1 MGVSQIPCFFAPSGR
16 RCPLDRRNTRRR
28 PLRTCRPGT
37 GLLNDIYTYP
47 ATNDRLQPIALGAGG
62 TCSFTYDAAGNVTY
76 DNRSGQGYGYT
87 YDNAGRMASFSLGGV
102 VQAEHAYNQ
111 LGQQIIRRLTQ
122 TGVTIHSVYGPDG
135 NRIAEYNE
143 ATGALIRQYIWLE
156 GAPIAVVEGGVVSF
170 VRSDHIG
177 RPVFATDSS
186 GVKVWTAA
194 YLPFG
199 GVRVTTGTPPTAR
212 FPGQWFQSETG
223 LHQNWMRD
231 YDPTTGRYMQA
242 DPLGLVDG
250 ASVYGYARQSPG
262 RYVDPR
268 GEDTL
273 TFGSLDLLPPRTGP
287 QSTALGITGI
297 GSRGILGALA
307 LILTPTAVGIG
318 SEHFEGSCGTEDCT
332 SLYNQISAVVSE
344 LEDRRLEYHL
354 DAGGLPETGRMSR
367 AGHRQQF
374 RDKQTMLRR
383 LLTTANSRGCTN
395 YRPDAWHWATR
406 PIAF

>member
-1 MGVSQIPCFFAPSGR
+1 
-16 RCPLDRRNTRRR
+16 
-28 PLRTCRPGT
+28 
-37 GLLNDIYTYP
+37 
-47 ATNDRLQPIALGAGG
+47 
-62 TCSFTYDAAGNVTY
+62 
-76 DNRSGQGYGYT
+76 
-87 YDNAGRMASFSLGGV
+87 
-102 VQAEHAYNQ
+102 
-111 LGQQIIRRLTQ
+111 
-122 TGVTIHSVYGPDG
+122 
-135 NRIAEYNE
+135 
-143 ATGALIRQYIWLE
+143 
-156 GAPIAVVEGGVVSF
+156 
-170 VRSDHIG
+170 
-177 RPVFATDSS
+177 
-186 GVKVWTAA
+186 
-194 YLPFG
+194 
-199 GVRVTTGTPPTAR
+199 
-212 FPGQWFQSETG
+212 
-223 LHQNWMRD
+223 
-231 YDPTTGRYMQA
+231 MQA

-354 DAGGLPETGRMSR
+354 DAGGLPETGKMSR

>member
-1 MGVSQIPCFFAPSGR
+1 M
-16 RCPLDRRNTRRR
+16 TR
-28 PLRTCRPGT
+28 T
-37 GLLNDIYTYP
+37 DI
-47 ATNDRLQPIALGAGG
+47 
-62 TCSFTYDAAGNVTY
+62 
-76 DNRSGQGYGYT
+76 RSE
-87 YDNAGRMASFSLGGV
+87 R
-102 VQAEHAYNQ
+102 NQ

-143 ATGALIRQYIWLE
+143 ATGALIRQYIWRE
-156 GAPIAVVEGGVVSF
+156 GAPIAVIEGGVISF

-199 GVRVTTGTPPTAR
+199 GVRVSTGTPPTAR

-268 GEDTL
+268 GEE
-273 TFGSLDLLPPRTGP
+273 
-287 QSTALGITGI
+287 
-297 GSRGILGALA
+297 GALA
-307 LILTPTAVGIG
+307 TFRRNYREMREANWRESDRYFHCRANCQAVREFENVCYDETSPRYQQSIYYSNLRERFDQLTGDDPISSMGDQAANWYGRDGAVN
-318 SEHFEGSCGTEDCT
+318 SPLQSCQEICER
-332 SLYNQISAVVSE
+332 YRPE
-344 LEDRRLEYHL
+344 
-354 DAGGLPETGRMSR
+354 GLPSR
-367 AGHRQQF
+367 
-374 RDKQTMLRR
+374 
-383 LLTTANSRGCTN
+383 
-395 YRPDAWHWATR
+395 Y
-406 PIAF
+406 